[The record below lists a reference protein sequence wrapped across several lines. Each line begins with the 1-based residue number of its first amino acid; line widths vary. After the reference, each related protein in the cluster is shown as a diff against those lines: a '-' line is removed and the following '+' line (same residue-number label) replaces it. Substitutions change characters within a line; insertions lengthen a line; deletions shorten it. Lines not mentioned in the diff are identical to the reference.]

1 MNDLIRKT
9 ENTFQIIHSVGPEF
23 ARLAQIHNAV
33 NFEREASFAIG
44 ILKDKP
50 YLVEVAQANPD
61 ALKRAVINVAA
72 IGLSLNPVHR
82 LAYLLPRDKKIILAV
97 SYIGLLKL
105 ATDCGSIKWAHADV
119 VYATDKFENRGPGIR
134 PVHEFNPFDE
144 KRGEIV
150 GAYCVAKTNDD
161 EFLTTTMNMIEVESI
176 RDRSDSWKAHKAK
189 GVSTPWQT
197 DKADMIKK
205 TVIRKAYKTW
215 PMSDSKRFDEAIAI
229 SNEADPIDFNAPA
242 LAAPDAVSA
251 GKIGI
256 IRDMLGVL
264 GRSEEEFV
272 KHCVRAFNRK
282 IESLDELLEQ
292 EIQKSIAMLNKMI
305 DEDLKKKG
313 QAQ

>member
-1 MNDLIRKT
+1 MSDLVRKT
-9 ENTFQIIHSVGPEF
+9 ENTFQIIQSVGPEF

-176 RDRSDSWKAHKAK
+176 RDRSDSWKAHKSK

-242 LAAPDAVSA
+242 LPPSNPERANQLAQ
-251 GKIGI
+251 
-256 IRDMLGVL
+256 IRSMVGMLG
-264 GRSEEEFV
+264 RTEDSFV
-272 KHCVRAFNRK
+272 AHCARAFNRK
-282 IESLDELLEQ
+282 IASLDELFDQ
-292 EIQKSIAMLNKMI
+292 EILQSISMLNKFI
-305 DEDLKKKG
+305 DEELKKKG